1 MLRVSLLW
9 HGAIDRRVVYNA
21 RLLRSR
27 RRSQPGDGF
36 RFLGQGTCAPSQY
49 GRIAEVARGGIASA
63 TERDRACMAQHFP
76 MTVRTLYR
84 GHRLGHSIGSPTT
97 TLPSATSNGNA
108 TKYVIPAMAHLT
120 LFGCFSARSEGVW
133 PVSKYLKQET

>member
-1 MLRVSLLW
+1 LTGGLCITPAFCEAAADLNPATAFVFWVKGL
-9 HGAIDRRVVYNA
+9 
-21 RLLRSR
+21 
-27 RRSQPGDGF
+27 
-36 RFLGQGTCAPSQY
+36 AP
-49 GRIAEVARGGIASA
+49 
-63 TERDRACMAQHFP
+63 H
-76 MTVRTLYR
+76 RTLYR